1 MGFCAGLARA
11 PVSKWVLAVKHS
23 SNTPISRD
31 LVLVGGGHSH
41 VSVIKRFGMEP
52 VPGVRLTVVCR
63 DVHTPYSGMLPGFV
77 AGHYDYDDAH
87 IDLMPLARF
96 AGARFIHDEVTG
108 IDLANRR
115 LRFENR
121 PDLTYD
127 LVSIN
132 TGSTPGL
139 NVRGAE
145 GRVVPVKPINNFIT
159 RWTGF
164 VERVMAL
171 NRAPRIGVVGTGA
184 GGVELTLAAQF
195 SLRKRLRALGG
206 AIEPAFHLFGSDPTV
221 LGTHNA
227 RVQRKFERI
236 LAERGVSIH
245 RSTRVTEVTDQ
256 GLRLS
261 DGTQHE
267 LDEILWVTNA
277 SAPAWPGDCGL
288 DVNEKGFIQ
297 VRETLQTLS
306 YPEVFA
312 VGDVATMID
321 HPREKAGV
329 FAVRQGPPLEAN
341 LRRSLLG
348 EDPEPFRPQ
357 SKFLSLISTG
367 DKYAV
372 ASRSFWALEGGW
384 AWTWKDWIDR
394 RFMDKYSKFPEMD
407 EEETAPGTSTGTEGE
422 VPRMLC
428 AGCGSKIGAAVLER
442 ALSRIS
448 QLDHPDVITGLGH
461 PDDAAVIRIPDGK
474 VAVQSVD
481 FFRAIVDDAYV
492 FGKIAANHCLG
503 DIFAMGATAQSALA
517 IVTLPAASD
526 EKTEELLVELL
537 LGAQEVLSDAGAVL
551 VGGHTTEGDELAL
564 GFAITALASPDEIL
578 RKQGLQTG
586 DKLILT
592 QALGTGTL
600 CAAAMRGKAKGRWVT
615 AALDSMVQPSRLA
628 ADILKEHGATACTD
642 VTGFGLVGHLK
653 EMTEASGVEVE
664 ISPAAIPFLDGARE
678 TAAAGILSSL
688 HPQNL
693 RSELVVR
700 DHVKHRGKAGYP
712 LLFDPQTAGG
722 LLAGI
727 PVEWAE
733 GCLAKLR
740 ESGYATAAVVGEVRC
755 QSSNAGKIV
764 LSP

>member
-1 MGFCAGLARA
+1 MNR
-11 PVSKWVLAVKHS
+11 S
-23 SNTPISRD
+23 SNTPISKD

-41 VSVIKRFGMEP
+41 VGVIKRFGMEP

-63 DVHTPYSGMLPGFV
+63 DVHTPYSGMLPGFI
-77 AGHYDYDDAH
+77 AGHYDYDDTH
-87 IDLMPLARF
+87 IDLLPLARF

-121 PDLTYD
+121 PDLAYD
-127 LVSIN
+127 FVSIN

-139 NVRGAE
+139 DVPGAE
-145 GRVVPVKPINNFIT
+145 GRVVPVKPINNFIA

-164 VERVMAL
+164 VERVLAL

-184 GGVELTLAAQF
+184 GGVELTLATQF
-195 SLRKRLRALGG
+195 NLQQRLRALGR
-206 AIEPAFHLFGSDPTV
+206 AVEPELHLFGSDPTV
-221 LGTHNA
+221 LGTHNT

-236 LAERGVSIH
+236 LAERGVHVHGSA
-245 RSTRVTEVTDQ
+245 RVTEVTDQ
-256 GLRLS
+256 GLRLT

-277 SAPAWPGDCGL
+277 SAPEWPRRCGL

-312 VGDVATMID
+312 VGDVATMVD

-341 LRRSLLG
+341 LRRLLLG
-348 EDPEPFRPQ
+348 EEPRPFHPQ

-394 RFMDKYSKFPEMD
+394 RFMDKYNKLPEMD
-407 EEETAPGTSTGTEGE
+407 AEEAEPSTEAGTKSQA
-422 VPRMLC
+422 PRMLC

-442 ALSRIS
+442 ALSRIART
-448 QLDHPDVITGLGH
+448 DHPDVITGLGH
-461 PDDAAVIRIPDGK
+461 PDDAAVIRVPDGK

-503 DIFAMGATAQSALA
+503 DIFAMGAVAQSALA

-526 EKTEELLVELL
+526 EKTEEILVELL
-537 LGAQEVLSDAGAVL
+537 LGAQEILSDAGAVL

-564 GFAITALASPDEIL
+564 GFAVTGLASPDQIL
-578 RKQGLQTG
+578 RKQGLQSG

-592 QALGTGTL
+592 KPLGTGTL
-600 CAAAMRGKAKGRWVT
+600 CAAGMRGKAKGRWIT
-615 AALDSMVQPSRLA
+615 AALDSMVQPNRLA

-642 VTGFGLVGHLK
+642 VTGFGLIGHLK

-664 ISPAAIPFLDGARE
+664 ISLASIPFLNGARE
-678 TAAAGILSSL
+678 TATAGMLSSL

-693 RSELVVR
+693 RSERVVR
-700 DHVKHRGKAGYP
+700 DHWEHQNKAEYP

-727 PVEWAE
+727 PADRAEACVE
-733 GCLAKLR
+733 KLKA
-740 ESGYATAAVVGEVRC
+740 SGYVEAAVVGEVGGGFSGAER
-755 QSSNAGKIV
+755 IV

>member
-1 MGFCAGLARA
+1 MR
-11 PVSKWVLAVKHS
+11 S
-23 SNTPISRD
+23 SNTPISKD

-41 VSVIKRFGMEP
+41 VSVIKRFGMQP
-52 VPGVRLTVVCR
+52 IPGVRVTVVCR
-63 DVHTPYSGMLPGFV
+63 DVHPPYSGMLPGFV

-87 IDLMPLARF
+87 IDLLPLVRF

-121 PDLTYD
+121 PDLAYD

-139 NVRGAE
+139 NVPGAE

-164 VERVMAL
+164 VERVLAL
-171 NRAPRIGVVGTGA
+171 TRAPRIGVVGTGA

-195 SLRKRLRALGG
+195 SLQKRLRTLGG
-206 AIEPAFHLFGSDPTV
+206 TEPEFHLFGSDPTV

-227 RVQRKFERI
+227 RVQRKFKRI
-236 LAERGVSIH
+236 LAERGVSVH

-261 DGTQHE
+261 DGTLHE

-277 SAPAWPGDCGL
+277 SAPEWPRECGL
-288 DVNEKGFIQ
+288 DVNEKGFIL

-306 YPEVFA
+306 HPEVFA
-312 VGDVATMID
+312 VGDVATMVD

-329 FAVRQGPPLEAN
+329 FAVRQGLPLEAN
-341 LRRSLLG
+341 LRRLLLG
-348 EDPEPFRPQ
+348 KEPEPFRPQ

-372 ASRSFWALEGGW
+372 ASRSFWALEGTW

-394 RFMDKYSKFPEMD
+394 RFMDKYNKLPEMD
-407 EEETAPGTSTGTEGE
+407 AEEAEPRTGTGTESE
-422 VPRMLC
+422 APRMLC

-442 ALSRIS
+442 ALSRLPR
-448 QLDHPDVITGLGH
+448 LDHPDVITGLSH
-461 PDDAAVIRIPDGK
+461 PDDAAVIRVPDGK

-492 FGKIAANHCLG
+492 FGKITANHCLG
-503 DIFAMGATAQSALA
+503 DIFAMGAAAQSALA

-537 LGAQEVLSDAGAVL
+537 LGAQEILSDAGAVL

-564 GFAITALASPDEIL
+564 GFTVTGLASPEEIL
-578 RKQGLQTG
+578 RKQGLQAG

-592 QALGTGTL
+592 KALGTGTL
-600 CAAAMRGKAKGRWVT
+600 CAAGMRGKARGRWIT
-615 AALDSMVQPSRLA
+615 AALDSMMQPNRLA

-642 VTGFGLVGHLK
+642 VTGFGLLGHLN

-664 ISPAAIPFLDGARE
+664 ISPAAIPFLDGAIE
-678 TAAAGILSSL
+678 TAADGILSSL

-693 RSELVVR
+693 RSEQVVR
-700 DHVKHRGKAGYP
+700 DHVKHRSEAEYP

-727 PVEWAE
+727 P
-733 GCLAKLR
+733 AKQANDCMAALR
-740 ESGYATAAVVGEVRC
+740 NAGYAAAAVVGGVC
-755 QSSNAGKIV
+755 GPSSNAAKIV

>member
-1 MGFCAGLARA
+1 MR
-11 PVSKWVLAVKHS
+11 S
-23 SNTPISRD
+23 SNTPISKD

-41 VSVIKRFGMEP
+41 VSVIKRFGMQP
-52 VPGVRLTVVCR
+52 IPGVRVTVVCR

-87 IDLMPLARF
+87 IDLLPLVRF

-121 PDLTYD
+121 PDLAYD

-139 NVRGAE
+139 NVPGAE

-164 VERVMAL
+164 VERVLAL
-171 NRAPRIGVVGTGA
+171 TRAPRIGVVGTGA

-195 SLRKRLRALGG
+195 SLQKRLRTLGG
-206 AIEPAFHLFGSDPTV
+206 TAPEFHLFGSDPTV

-227 RVQRKFERI
+227 RVQRKFKRI
-236 LAERGVSIH
+236 LAERGVSVH

-261 DGTQHE
+261 DGTLHE

-277 SAPAWPGDCGL
+277 SAPEWPRECGL
-288 DVNEKGFIQ
+288 DVNEKGFIL

-306 YPEVFA
+306 HPEVFA
-312 VGDVATMID
+312 VGDVATMVD

-329 FAVRQGPPLEAN
+329 FAVRQGLPLEAN
-341 LRRSLLG
+341 LRRLLLG
-348 EDPEPFRPQ
+348 KEPEPFRPQ

-372 ASRSFWALEGGW
+372 ASRSFWALEGTW

-394 RFMDKYSKFPEMD
+394 RFMDKYNKLPEMD
-407 EEETAPGTSTGTEGE
+407 AEEAKPRTGTGTESE
-422 VPRMLC
+422 APRMLC

-442 ALSRIS
+442 ALSRLPR
-448 QLDHPDVITGLGH
+448 LDHPDVITGLSH
-461 PDDAAVIRIPDGK
+461 PDDAAVIRVPDGK

-492 FGKIAANHCLG
+492 FGKITANHCLG
-503 DIFAMGATAQSALA
+503 DIFAMGAAAQSALA

-537 LGAQEVLSDAGAVL
+537 LGAQEILSDAGAVL

-564 GFAITALASPDEIL
+564 GFTVTGLASPEEIL
-578 RKQGLQTG
+578 RKQGLQAG

-592 QALGTGTL
+592 KALGTGTL
-600 CAAAMRGKAKGRWVT
+600 CAAGMRGKARGRWIT
-615 AALDSMVQPSRLA
+615 AALDSMMQPNRLA

-642 VTGFGLVGHLK
+642 VTGFGLLGHLN

-664 ISPAAIPFLDGARE
+664 ISPAAIPFLDGAIE
-678 TAAAGILSSL
+678 TAADGILSSL

-693 RSELVVR
+693 RSEQVVR
-700 DHVKHRGKAGYP
+700 DHVKHRSEAEYP

-727 PVEWAE
+727 P
-733 GCLAKLR
+733 AKQANDCMAALR
-740 ESGYATAAVVGEVRC
+740 NAGYAAAAVVGGVC
-755 QSSNAGKIV
+755 GPSSNAAKIV

>member
-1 MGFCAGLARA
+1 
-11 PVSKWVLAVKHS
+11 VLAVTPS
-23 SNTPISRD
+23 SNTPISKD

-52 VPGVRLTVVCR
+52 IPGVRLTVVCR
-63 DVHTPYSGMLPGFV
+63 DVHTPYSGMLPGFI

-87 IDLMPLARF
+87 IDLLPLARF

-121 PDLTYD
+121 PDLAYD

-139 NVRGAE
+139 NVLGAE
-145 GRVVPVKPINNFIT
+145 GRVVPVKPINNFIA

-164 VERVMAL
+164 VERVLAL

-195 SLRKRLRALGG
+195 NLQQRLRALGR
-206 AIEPAFHLFGSDPTV
+206 AAEPELHLFGSDPTV

-227 RVQRKFERI
+227 RVQHKFERI
-236 LAERGVSIH
+236 LAERGVNVH

-261 DGTQHE
+261 DGSFHE
-267 LDEILWVTNA
+267 LDEVLWVTNA
-277 SAPAWPGDCGL
+277 SAPEWPGECGL

-312 VGDVATMID
+312 VGDVATMVD

-341 LRRSLLG
+341 LRHLLLG
-348 EDPEPFRPQ
+348 EEPQPFHPQ

-384 AWTWKDWIDR
+384 AWTWKDRIDR
-394 RFMDKYSKFPEMD
+394 RFMDKYNKLPEMD
-407 EEETAPGTSTGTEGE
+407 TEETDPSTDAGKESQA
-422 VPRMLC
+422 PRMLC
-428 AGCGSKIGAAVLER
+428 AGCGSKIGAALLER
-442 ALSRIS
+442 ALSRIAPS
-448 QLDHPDVITGLGH
+448 DHPDVITGLGH

-503 DIFAMGATAQSALA
+503 DIFAMGAAAQSALA

-537 LGAQEVLSDAGAVL
+537 LGAQEILSDAGAVL
-551 VGGHTTEGDELAL
+551 VGGHTTEGDKLAL
-564 GFAITALASPDEIL
+564 GFAVTGLASPDQIL
-578 RKQGLQTG
+578 RKQGLQAG

-592 QALGTGTL
+592 KPLGTGTL

-615 AALDSMVQPSRLA
+615 AALDSMVQPNRLA
-628 ADILKEHGATACTD
+628 AEILKEHGATACTD

-653 EMTEASGVEVE
+653 EMTEASGVDVQ
-664 ISPAAIPFLDGARE
+664 ISLAAIPFLDGARE

-700 DHVKHRGKAGYP
+700 DHTKHRDTAEYP

-727 PVEWAE
+727 PADRAE
-733 GCLAKLR
+733 GGVEKLKA
-740 ESGYATAAVVGEVRC
+740 SGYAEATVVGEVC
-755 QSSNAGKIV
+755 GDCSGAEKIV